1 MNYNKNRK
9 LIIKCHRVLI
19 FPIKSKTGI
28 LLFRGG
34 NTERG
39 QLMGQFIISVGR
51 EYGSGGHEI
60 ATILAEK
67 FNVPMYDRNMLDQ
80 MAERNG
86 IDAEDLHKHEEMKHR
101 GLVRTVRG
109 HSSSVQDTI
118 AELQFNFIRDKAA
131 SGESFVVVGRC
142 AENVLRDNPALI
154 SIFVRGDE
162 GAKVERVSRLYK
174 LNDLEAKAK
183 MFRHD
188 KKRKAYHNYY
198 SKMKW
203 GDSRGYDFCVNS
215 SLMGVEATAEALYEM
230 LSKFLKEKGQL

>member
-1 MNYNKNRK
+1 
-9 LIIKCHRVLI
+9 
-19 FPIKSKTGI
+19 
-28 LLFRGG
+28 
-34 NTERG
+34 
-39 QLMGQFIISVGR
+39 MGQFIISVGR

-60 ATILAEK
+60 ASILSEK
-67 FNVPMYDRNMLDQ
+67 FDIPMYDRNMLDQ
-80 MAERNG
+80 MAEKNG
-86 IDAEDLHKHEEMKHR
+86 IDSEELHKHEEMKHQ
-101 GLVRTVRG
+101 GLHRTVRG

-118 AELQFNFIRDKAA
+118 AQLQFDFIREKAA

-162 GAKVERVSRLYK
+162 EAKTERICRLYK
-174 LNDLEAKAK
+174 LNKLEAKAK

-215 SLMGVEATAEALYEM
+215 SLMGVEATAEALYTMISE
-230 LSKFLKEKGQL
+230 FLKSKEQ

>member
-1 MNYNKNRK
+1 
-9 LIIKCHRVLI
+9 
-19 FPIKSKTGI
+19 
-28 LLFRGG
+28 
-34 NTERG
+34 
-39 QLMGQFIISVGR
+39 MGQFIISVGR
-51 EYGSGGHEI
+51 EYGSGGHQI
-60 ATILAEK
+60 ASILSER
-67 FNVPMYDRNMLDQ
+67 FNIPMYDRNMLDQ
-80 MAERNG
+80 MAEKNG
-86 IDAEDLHKHEEMKHR
+86 IDSEELHKHEEMKHQ
-101 GLVRTVRG
+101 GLHRTVRG

-118 AELQFNFIRDKAA
+118 AQLQFDFIREKAA

-162 GAKVERVSRLYK
+162 AAKTERICRLYK
-174 LNDLEAKAK
+174 LNKLEAKAK

-215 SLMGVEATAEALYEM
+215 SLMGVEATAEALYKMISE
-230 LSKFLKEKGQL
+230 FLKSKEK